1 MNNGASLSLENL
13 HDNFSVDVFLA
24 MWIVLR
30 GKGAGSVA
38 SVDGLSAPFTVNVYS
53 NEAEWLSGGD
63 PLSSWTVAAD
73 GTVASA

>member
-1 MNNGASLSLENL
+1 MNDGASLSLEGL
-13 HDNFSVDVFLA
+13 HDSFSVDAFLA

-38 SVDGLSAPFTVNVYS
+38 SVDGLAAPFTVKVYS
-53 NEAEWLSGGD
+53 NEADWLGGDD